1 MPDLPRKT
9 NEQIKCLREFL
20 NVASLSVFTKQNM
33 AVSFRSASEDMK
45 EANIARA
52 NAMVQIAINQALK
65 IEGKCKI
72 IRRIVL
78 PQKISHNNQ

>member
-52 NAMVQIAINQALK
+52 IWK
-65 IEGKCKI
+65 IELFMKDKN
-72 IRRIVL
+72 RY
-78 PQKISHNNQ
+78 N